1 MPARQL
7 TQVYLDA
14 DQKEALQKRAETKG
28 TKVSEEIRSAV
39 DVYLAGLSPQELDLL
54 DAASREAEKELKAMA
69 ATLDATNDKLDAV
82 FAEMERMQA
91 ERKAKA
97 R

>member
-7 TQVYLDA
+7 TQVYLDPH
-14 DQKEALQKRAETKG
+14 QKEALQKRAESKG

-39 DVYLAGLSPQELDLL
+39 DVYLAGLSPQELELL

-69 ATLDATNDKLDAV
+69 ETLDATNDKLDAV
-82 FAEMERMQA
+82 FDELERMQA
-91 ERKAKA
+91 EREAKA